1 MTIKPGIL
9 RSGDTIGVVTLGSPL
24 APTTI
29 QARID
34 TMQRLGFRVVVG
46 NYAYDAQGLVAA
58 SAQARAADL
67 MGMFHDSD
75 VRLILPT
82 RGGTG
87 VIDILPYLDYAY
99 ISAHPKI
106 VSGYSDISVLLNT
119 LYSYSD
125 LMTLHSLMLIDFKM
139 ETPAYNFNQFFT
151 AASTLDSP
159 RTIVNP
165 PAMAPPV
172 GLVPGDVTAPVV
184 GGNMTSLVG
193 SLGTAYEWITDGKI
207 VFLEETH
214 EPINR
219 VYRYL
224 TQLLLAGKFRR
235 CAGIVMGQCTDCAV
249 AYGQS
254 YDDLIRDLLVPLGVP
269 LLTGVATGHG
279 IYKAAIPI
287 GAMARLNATAS
298 TFTLLEPSVTV

>member
-1 MTIKPGIL
+1 MTIKPTIL

-24 APTTI
+24 APSTI

-34 TMQRLGFRVVVG
+34 TLERMGFRVVVG
-46 NYAYDAQGLVAA
+46 EHVYDADGFIAA
-58 SAQARAADL
+58 SGQARAADL

-82 RGGTG
+82 RGGVG

-106 VSGYSDISVLLNT
+106 VSGYSDISILLNT
-119 LYSYSD
+119 LYSFSD
-125 LMTLHSLMLIDFKM
+125 LLTFHSLMLIDFKM
-139 ETPAYNFNQFFT
+139 ETPPYNFNQFFT
-151 AASTLDSP
+151 ATSTFASP
-159 RTIVNP
+159 RPIVNP
-165 PAMAPPV
+165 PVMPPPA

-184 GGNMTSLVG
+184 GGNMTALVG

-214 EPINR
+214 EPVNR

-224 TQLLLAGKFRR
+224 TQLQLAGKFRR
-235 CAGIVMGQCTDCAV
+235 CAGIVMGQCTDCTV
-249 AYGQS
+249 AYGKT
-254 YDDLIRDLLVPLGVP
+254 YDDIIREVLVPLGVP

-279 IYKAAIPI
+279 VYKAAIPV
-287 GAMARLNATAS
+287 GALARLNATAS
-298 TFTLLEPSVTV
+298 TFTILEPCVVP